1 MIVTSQLLGFRLK
14 VLSIS
19 PSVPLFTTSTMIDS
33 TLASLEV
40 TEPTKRFWQSRLQH
54 QVLST
59 FTDDTEFTIH
69 LPTGRI
75 ANNYYAHIGLDAN

>member
-1 MIVTSQLLGFRLK
+1 MIITSPLLGFRLK
-14 VLSIS
+14 VLSV
-19 PSVPLFTTSTMIDS
+19 PHSVPLFTTSTMIAP

-69 LPTGRI
+69 LPTERI
-75 ANNYYAHIGLDAN
+75 ANYYTNAGPDAK